1 LKPPWRKLVVVVAA
15 AAFSGCATVDEPAPE
30 ETAPAAPPAVKRSPP
45 AKVVPAP
52 APPPPVTVSPPVAP
66 RPQITRA
73 SELET
78 LITDFER
85 MRRMSAPELAREH
98 ELARQA
104 FNQSRSDA
112 ARVRLAMVLGAPGG
126 PGSEAALELLDPV
139 VKNAGAPLHALA
151 FLLASYIQE
160 SRRLALQLQ
169 GLQQNVQGLQQNVQA
184 LQQKL
189 DALRSLERSLTEREA
204 GGARRR

>member
-1 LKPPWRKLVVVVAA
+1 LKPAWRTLVVVVAA

-30 ETAPAAPPAVKRSPP
+30 PETAPAAKRSPP

-66 RPQITRA
+66 RPQIARA
-73 SELET
+73 SEVET

-85 MRRMSAPELAREH
+85 MRRMGAPELAREQ

-104 FNQSRSDA
+104 FNQSRSDT

-139 VKNAGAPLHALA
+139 VKSAGAPLHALA

-204 GGARRR
+204 GSARRR

>member
-1 LKPPWRKLVVVVAA
+1 
-15 AAFSGCATVDEPAPE
+15 
-30 ETAPAAPPAVKRSPP
+30 
-45 AKVVPAP
+45 
-52 APPPPVTVSPPVAP
+52 
-66 RPQITRA
+66 
-73 SELET
+73 
-78 LITDFER
+78 
-85 MRRMSAPELAREH
+85 MRRMSAPELAREQ

-104 FNQSRSDA
+104 FNHSRSDA
-112 ARVRLAMVLGAPGG
+112 ARVRLAMALGAPGG

-139 VKNAGAPLHALA
+139 VKSAAAPLHGLA

-189 DALRSLERSLTEREA
+189 DALRTLERSLSEREA

>member
-1 LKPPWRKLVVVVAA
+1 MVVAA
-15 AAFSGCATVDEPAPE
+15 AAFTGCATVDEPAAEP
-30 ETAPAAPPAVKRSPP
+30 ETAT
-45 AKVVPAP
+45 
-52 APPPPVTVSPPVAP
+52 APPPPPPVKRPAPLAKVAPAPSPPAPPVIVSPPVAP
-66 RPQITRA
+66 APQIARA
-73 SELET
+73 SEVDT
-78 LITDFER
+78 LIADFER
-85 MRRMSAPELAREH
+85 MRRMSQPELAREN

-112 ARVRLAMVLGAPGG
+112 ARVRLAMTLGTPGG
-126 PGSEAALELLDPV
+126 PGSEAALELLDPL
-139 VKNAGAPLHALA
+139 VKNAAAPLHGLA

-189 DALRSLERSLTEREA
+189 DALRTLERSLTEREA